1 MIKDYLSSNGFNIL
15 FRIDNIKV
23 IFMNVSSISYINE
36 WKLNLDIFLTHFR
49 CEIVLCMTVINSL

>member
-23 IFMNVSSISYINE
+23 IFMNVLSISYINE